1 MSYSLN
7 ILRTAQNDF
16 NQLERK
22 ESDQLRKKLT
32 KILENP
38 HIKANKLRG
47 MPNCYKIKLR
57 AAGMRGVYQVN
68 DQTVTV
74 LLVAVGKRKDSEA
87 YDKAKQRI

>member
-1 MSYSLN
+1 MSYSLD
-7 ILRTAQNDF
+7 ILQIAEDEF
-16 NQLERK
+16 FQLEGK
-22 ESDQLRKKLT
+22 EAEQFSKKLT

-38 HIKANKLRG
+38 HIRANKLRG

-57 AAGMRGVYQVN
+57 AAGVRGVYQVN

-74 LLVAVGKRKDSEA
+74 LLVAVGKREDSEA

>member
-1 MSYSLN
+1 MSYLLN
-7 ILRTAQNDF
+7 ILPIARDEYKE
-16 NQLERK
+16 LERK
-22 ESDQLRKKLT
+22 EADQLRKKLN

-74 LLVAVGKRKDSEA
+74 LLVAVGKREDSEV

>member
-1 MSYSLN
+1 MPYSFAIHRL
-7 ILRTAQNDF
+7 AEAEF
-16 NQLERK
+16 HQLQRREA
-22 ESDQLRKKLT
+22 DQLRKKLN

-38 HIKANKLRG
+38 HIKANKCSD

-57 AAGMRGVYQVN
+57 ASGMRGVYQVN

-74 LLVAVGKRKDSEA
+74 LLVAVGKREDLEA